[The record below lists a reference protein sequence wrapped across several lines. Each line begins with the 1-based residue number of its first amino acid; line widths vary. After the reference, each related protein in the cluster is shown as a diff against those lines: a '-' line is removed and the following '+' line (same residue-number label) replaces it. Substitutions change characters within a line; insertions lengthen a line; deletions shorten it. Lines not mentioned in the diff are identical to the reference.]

1 MRRHR
6 SAGSLMAEVWIPPRM
21 QSLTGGQRTL
31 QVSGS
36 TVRQLINNL
45 EKQFPGVRARL
56 CDAEETD
63 LLPGVAVIV
72 DGETSQ
78 IGLLQRVAENS
89 EVHFLPALGG
99 G

>member
-1 MRRHR
+1 
-6 SAGSLMAEVWIPPRM
+6 M
-21 QSLTGGQRTL
+21 QTMTGGQRTL
-31 QVSGS
+31 QVPGA

-45 EKQFPGVRARL
+45 DKQFPGVRARL
-56 CDAEETD
+56 CDEAGTD

-78 IGLLQRVAENS
+78 IGLLQRVEENS

>member
-1 MRRHR
+1 MP
-6 SAGSLMAEVWIPPRM
+6 EVWIPPRM
-21 QSLTGGQRTL
+21 QSLTGGKGTL
-31 QVSGS
+31 QVAGS

-45 EKQFPGVRARL
+45 DKEFPGVWSRL
-56 CDAEETD
+56 CDEQGND

-78 IGLLQRVAENS
+78 LGLLQRVAENS
-89 EVHFLPALGG
+89 EVHFLPAMGG

>member
-1 MRRHR
+1 
-6 SAGSLMAEVWIPPRM
+6 MAEVWIPPRM

-31 QVSGS
+31 QVAGIN
-36 TVRQLINNL
+36 VRQLINNL
-45 EKQFPGVRARL
+45 DNEFPGVRAQL
-56 CDAEETD
+56 CDDETND
-63 LLPGVAVIV
+63 LLPGIAVIV

-78 IGLLQRVAENS
+78 LGLLQRVGENS

>member
-1 MRRHR
+1 
-6 SAGSLMAEVWIPPRM
+6 MAEVWIPPRM

-31 QVSGS
+31 QVAGIN
-36 TVRQLINNL
+36 VRQLINNL
-45 EKQFPGVRARL
+45 DNEFPGVRARL
-56 CDAEETD
+56 CDDETND
-63 LLPGVAVIV
+63 LLPGIAVIV

-78 IGLLQRVAENS
+78 LGLLQRVGENS

>member
-1 MRRHR
+1 
-6 SAGSLMAEVWIPPRM
+6 MAEVWIPPRM
-21 QSLTGGQRTL
+21 QDMTGGKRTL
-31 QVSGS
+31 HVPGS

-45 EKQFPGVRARL
+45 DKQFPGVRARL
-56 CDAEETD
+56 CDEEGTD

-78 IGLLQRVAENS
+78 IGLLQRVEEDS
-89 EVHFLPALGG
+89 EVHFLPAIGG

>member
-1 MRRHR
+1 
-6 SAGSLMAEVWIPPRM
+6 M
-21 QSLTGGQRTL
+21 QPLTDGRQIV
-31 QVSGS
+31 QVEGA

-45 EKQFPGVRARL
+45 ERQYPGTKERL
-56 CDAEETD
+56 YDPEEDT

-78 IGLLQRVAENS
+78 LGLLERINENS
-89 EVHFLPALGG
+89 EIHFLPAIGG

>member
-1 MRRHR
+1 MP
-6 SAGSLMAEVWIPPRM
+6 EVWIPTGM
-21 QSLTGGQRTL
+21 QSLTKGNQIV
-31 QVSGS
+31 QVDGA

>member
-1 MRRHR
+1 
-6 SAGSLMAEVWIPPRM
+6 MAEVWIPPRM
-21 QSLTGGQRTL
+21 QNLTDGHKTV

-36 TVRQLINNL
+36 SVRQIINNL
-45 EKQFPGVRARL
+45 EQKYPGVKERL
-56 CDAEETD
+56 CDEAEQD

-72 DGETSQ
+72 DGETS
-78 IGLLQRVAENS
+78 LLGMLERVKEDS

>member
-1 MRRHR
+1 MP
-6 SAGSLMAEVWIPPRM
+6 EVWIPPRM
-21 QSLTGGQRTL
+21 QSLTGGKRTL
-31 QVSGS
+31 QVAGS

-45 EKQFPGVRARL
+45 DKEFPGVRSRL
-56 CDAEETD
+56 CDEQGND

-78 IGLLQRVAENS
+78 LGLLQRVGENS

>member
-1 MRRHR
+1 
-6 SAGSLMAEVWIPPRM
+6 MAEVWIPPRM
-21 QSLTGGQRTL
+21 QNLTGGQRTL
-31 QVSGS
+31 QVAGS
-36 TVRQLINNL
+36 TVRQLINNMDL
-45 EKQFPGVRARL
+45 QFPGVRIRL
-56 CDAEETD
+56 CDEDGTD

-78 IGLLQRVAENS
+78 IGLLQRVEENS

>member
-1 MRRHR
+1 
-6 SAGSLMAEVWIPPRM
+6 M
-21 QSLTGGQRTL
+21 QEMTGGERTL
-31 QVSGS
+31 QVPGS

-45 EKQFPGVRARL
+45 DKQFPGVRARL
-56 CDAEETD
+56 CNEDGTD

-78 IGLLQRVAENS
+78 IGLLQRVEEDS
-89 EVHFLPALGG
+89 EVHFLPAIGG